1 MLFTIRHAIFRA
13 VTHSMRLVTM
23 PRIIPLSLLVAV
35 LLISASSYA
44 WVTGHHGALIT
55 HCTAPRFF
63 EEFPDRDA
71 KVARMDGFAFTASE
85 NTHAESLEVRINT
98 QPVPIQI
105 TPQRSGRL
113 RVEGQLPQ
121 PVAQG
126 RVWIKVTG
134 TSDDGCDEL
143 HTWNV
148 YVGQ

>member
-1 MLFTIRHAIFRA
+1 
-13 VTHSMRLVTM
+13 M
-23 PRIIPLSLLVAV
+23 PRTIPLSLLVFV
-35 LLISASSYA
+35 LLIPTGSYA

-55 HCTAPRFF
+55 HCTAPHFF
-63 EEFPDRDA
+63 EELPARDA
-71 KVARMDGFAFTASE
+71 KVARMDSFAFTASE
-85 NTHAESLEVRINT
+85 NTNAETLEVRINT
-98 QPVPIQI
+98 QPVPVKI

-113 RVEGQLPQ
+113 RVEGQLPH